1 MQDPAKTAHFCS
13 MCGPKFCSMQISHE
27 LREYAA
33 EHNASEAA
41 AAQQGM
47 AEMSELFKE
56 KGAEVYLE
64 DPKVSA

>member
-1 MQDPAKTAHFCS
+1 
-13 MCGPKFCSMQISHE
+13 MQISHE

-33 EHNASEAA
+33 EHNASEEA

-47 AEMSELFKE
+47 AEMSELFKA

-64 DPKVSA
+64 EPSALK